1 MSGGT
6 PAARDTIARAR
17 FPGPMKDVAG
27 HGGRLPPSRL
37 QDALQR
43 DPADSQREISD
54 AFRATPRLCRRH
66 DKPRVLVS
74 TLEARRWG
82 RRPPTLSADACGG
95 GGPGTSS
102 EAEFLSCRV
111 RPHISRRATKLRQQ
125 LASALRMNR
134 QGLALTVT
142 PRSTSHDASLPLLP
156 PSQQRGSR
164 ASRPRS
170 GFISPLGELGEVPAR
185 G

>member
-1 MSGGT
+1 MSGGA

-27 HGGRLPPSRL
+27 HDGRLPPPRL

-82 RRPPTLSADACGG
+82 RRPPTLSANACGG

-102 EAEFLSCRV
+102 EAEFLSWRV
-111 RPHISRRATKLRQQ
+111 RPHIFGCVSSSMCQRRAGVRLEGAQSIRPCEGFAPCQRKE
-125 LASALRMNR
+125 
-134 QGLALTVT
+134 
-142 PRSTSHDASLPLLP
+142 STSVSVFLPFVGVTRLHDGPDWPA
-156 PSQQRGSR
+156 QGSN
-164 ASRPRS
+164 
-170 GFISPLGELGEVPAR
+170 EVQGAGR
-185 G
+185 